1 MKSDAEIV
9 KECNE
14 LAKRFYSMHGY
25 KVPDGYR
32 FDQAHHPQE
41 KLMWVMAVEA
51 YEHIEG
57 TPVEDCLSDMEE
69 SG

>member
-1 MKSDAEIV
+1 MKTATEIV
-9 KECNE
+9 AACNE

-25 KVPDGYR
+25 QVPDGYR

-41 KLMWVMAVEA
+41 RLMWTMAVEA

-57 TPVEDCLSDMEE
+57 TPVEDCLNELD
-69 SG
+69 